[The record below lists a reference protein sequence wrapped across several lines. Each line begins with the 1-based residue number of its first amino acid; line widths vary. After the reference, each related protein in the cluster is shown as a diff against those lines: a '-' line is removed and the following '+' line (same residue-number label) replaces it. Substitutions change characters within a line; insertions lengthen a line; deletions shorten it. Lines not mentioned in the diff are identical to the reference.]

1 MTETLKKPQS
11 SIPDLENAVRES
23 KKLERELALEVD
35 TLPEKIKDAARQDA
49 TRKALA
55 AREGGTGAAVAA
67 ADEESEVPQLRQ
79 READLPYLR
88 WSQSVRTA
96 AIEMELEAAREK
108 QYRQRYENARVL
120 LPDAQKAADEAA
132 QRLSK
137 VRLEVHQCERGKDHH
152 GSQSRLAEKRLASLE
167 AAYPGA

>member
-49 TRKALA
+49 QRKAQA
-55 AREGGTGAAVAA
+55 AREGGAGAEVAA
-67 ADEESEVPQLRQ
+67 ASDLSEVPDLR
-79 READLPYLR
+79 RRADELPYLR

-96 AIEMELEAAREK
+96 AIEVELEGALQDE
-108 QYRQRYENARVL
+108 YRQRYETARVL
-120 LPDAQKAADEAA
+120 LPDAQKDADEAA
-132 QRLSK
+132 KRLSK
-137 VRLEVHQCERGKDHH
+137 IRLEVHTSERGADHH
-152 GSQSRLAEKRLASLE
+152 GSASRLCEKRLDALE